1 MLGGLGLLLLR
12 SNRNFQKTISVQCC
26 RGISAPCSH
35 LSMEHSHFRVN
46 ALNIPQNVVKVL
58 LKVQIK
64 DFTNW
69 GLSQTFP
76 SHPHFWGCQE
86 CPVSSSTTCNSKK
99 VGYGSVIS
107 HISANKHPATGN
119 QPPHLLGKLLM
130 YRLAEQYLLQR

>member
-76 SHPHFWGCQE
+76 SHPHCLGL
-86 CPVSSSTTCNSKK
+86 S
-99 VGYGSVIS
+99 
-107 HISANKHPATGN
+107 GN
-119 QPPHLLGKLLM
+119 V
-130 YRLAEQYLLQR
+130 QYLLLQPATPRRLGMDLSFHTLVQTNIQPQGINLLIYWGNS